1 VEFDEGLGIL
11 LWVLV
16 IVAVI
21 VLIVNYRKG
30 KIGLAMTAGFI
41 LLGIGIA
48 GDVPLPTVAPG
59 LAYLHSKASLLTSLG
74 LLLILGSWCA
84 SRWATRRDKREG

>member
-1 VEFDEGLGIL
+1 MEFDEGLGIF

-59 LAYLHSKASLLTSLG
+59 LANVPIKASWLSTIG
-74 LLLILGSWCA
+74 LLLITGSLL
-84 SRWATRRDKREG
+84 ATLRNKRKG

>member
-1 VEFDEGLGIL
+1 MGFDEGLGIF

-30 KIGLAMTAGFI
+30 KIGLVMTAGFI

-59 LAYLHSKASLLTSLG
+59 LAFVHNKASLLSVLG
-74 LLLILGSWCA
+74 LLLILGSW
-84 SRWATRRDKREG
+84 WATRRKKREG

>member
-1 VEFDEGLGIL
+1 MEFDEGLGIL

-16 IVAVI
+16 IIAVV
-21 VLIVNYRKG
+21 VLIVNYRRG

-48 GDVPLPTVAPG
+48 GDVPLPTVAPR
-59 LAYLHSKASLLTSLG
+59 LAHLHSRASLLAFLG
-74 LLLILGSWCA
+74 LLLILGSWFG
-84 SRWATRRDKREG
+84 SWWANRRSKREG

>member
-1 VEFDEGLGIL
+1 MEFDEGLGIL

-16 IVAVI
+16 IVAVVI
-21 VLIVNYRKG
+21 LILNYRRG

-48 GDVPLPTVAPG
+48 GEVPLPTVAPG
-59 LAYLHSKASLLTSLG
+59 LAYLHGKASLLTFLG
-74 LLLILGSWCA
+74 LLLILGSWFA
-84 SRWATRRDKREG
+84 SWWTARRNKRED

>member
-1 VEFDEGLGIL
+1 MGFDEGLGIL

-21 VLIVNYRKG
+21 VLIVKYRKG
-30 KIGLAMTAGFI
+30 KMGLAMTAGFI

-59 LAYLHSKASLLTSLG
+59 LAHLHSKASLLSCLG
-74 LLLILGSWCA
+74 LLLILGSWFR
-84 SRWATRRDKREG
+84 SWWANRRSKREG

>member
-1 VEFDEGLGIL
+1 MEFDEGLGIF

-16 IVAVI
+16 VVAVI
-21 VLIVNYRKG
+21 VVIVNYRKG

-59 LAYLHSKASLLTSLG
+59 LAYLHSKAPLLTFLG
-74 LLLILGSWCA
+74 LLLVLGSWL
-84 SRWATRRDKREG
+84 ATRRSKRED

>member
-1 VEFDEGLGIL
+1 MEFDEGLGIF

-59 LAYLHSKASLLTSLG
+59 LAYLHSKASLLTFLC
-74 LLLILGSWCA
+74 LLLILGSWWA
-84 SRWATRRDKREG
+84 TWWATRRNKREG

>member
-1 VEFDEGLGIL
+1 MEFDEGLGIS

-59 LAYLHSKASLLTSLG
+59 LAYLHSKASLLTFLG
-74 LLLILGSWCA
+74 LLLILGSWFG
-84 SRWATRRDKREG
+84 SWRATRRSKREG